1 MEGRGKSREMQ
12 LVIHTN
18 FGKIPQT
25 GAVLGQFD
33 PTCPQP
39 LPLRPLTA
47 VAPKLELRLRRRKL
61 GEIYEAHISTK
72 RT

>member
-1 MEGRGKSREMQ
+1 MQ

-18 FGKIPQT
+18 LSHSEQI
-25 GAVLGQFD
+25 GAVLRRFD